1 MAEIT
6 SELKTLNDILD
17 NENTFIIPDFQ
28 RSFVW
33 GADEVN
39 ILFNDFYE
47 DTNGFMCSRKELNN
61 LPGYLLG
68 NIVLIQNE
76 TDITQFEV
84 IDGQQR
90 LTTLTLL
97 FCALYHK
104 FFSFRAETGEVRW
117 EKHAL
122 PLVNYYSILD
132 RDFNFESV
140 KILHND
146 SLEFKTTY
154 QNIIKEGRYREED
167 NQSSNNII
175 EVYNA
180 IEDNLDKL
188 GNDDPELLINFKE
201 YLTNRVKLIVTT
213 APSIDRAFQLF
224 EVLNDRGQTLEPM
237 DLLKNHFLK
246 ELSNNVSASKVDEF
260 ICMWNKFLKNLKA
273 SKKKISTSTFMKHF
287 VLAKYGENIKKNNLL
302 DYFKKACSNYIVV
315 GERINFILSLAK
327 DLEIMSQI
335 YVSIEKDP
343 LQNEFLED
351 DKALFGIFKLLKVT
365 QLHPILMNFYKYD
378 DKIKMKAASICAKYA
393 AAVIF
398 SFTQTNNIEKELP
411 GIIKKIIEAN
421 TDEDKIRILEQEVGN
436 KLKVY
441 VKDMNH
447 LLPTKDLASRDKRN
461 SSKAVQLLKFI
472 ELYFCNNRS
481 MMLPG
486 KNNTELEHIM
496 PYESDYEIYGYDSEE
511 NRINFLNRIGNLTL
525 LLKNANSSAGNKTFN
540 DKKSYYEESEFNI
553 TSTLVKEVQT
563 SVASGSHKSL
573 IDNINKYLY
582 IKDSQAINLWS
593 AEEITRRGEQITH
606 LMNDLLLG
614 QIK

>member
-213 APSIDRAFQLF
+213 APSIDRAFQL
-224 EVLNDRGQTLEPM
+224 
-237 DLLKNHFLK
+237 LK
-246 ELSNNVSASKVDEF
+246 
-260 ICMWNKFLKNLKA
+260 C
-273 SKKKISTSTFMKHF
+273 
-287 VLAKYGENIKKNNLL
+287 
-302 DYFKKACSNYIVV
+302 
-315 GERINFILSLAK
+315 
-327 DLEIMSQI
+327 
-335 YVSIEKDP
+335 
-343 LQNEFLED
+343 
-351 DKALFGIFKLLKVT
+351 
-365 QLHPILMNFYKYD
+365 
-378 DKIKMKAASICAKYA
+378 
-393 AAVIF
+393 
-398 SFTQTNNIEKELP
+398 
-411 GIIKKIIEAN
+411 
-421 TDEDKIRILEQEVGN
+421 
-436 KLKVY
+436 
-441 VKDMNH
+441 
-447 LLPTKDLASRDKRN
+447 
-461 SSKAVQLLKFI
+461 
-472 ELYFCNNRS
+472 
-481 MMLPG
+481 
-486 KNNTELEHIM
+486 
-496 PYESDYEIYGYDSEE
+496 
-511 NRINFLNRIGNLTL
+511 
-525 LLKNANSSAGNKTFN
+525 
-540 DKKSYYEESEFNI
+540 
-553 TSTLVKEVQT
+553 
-563 SVASGSHKSL
+563 
-573 IDNINKYLY
+573 
-582 IKDSQAINLWS
+582 
-593 AEEITRRGEQITH
+593 
-606 LMNDLLLG
+606 
-614 QIK
+614 